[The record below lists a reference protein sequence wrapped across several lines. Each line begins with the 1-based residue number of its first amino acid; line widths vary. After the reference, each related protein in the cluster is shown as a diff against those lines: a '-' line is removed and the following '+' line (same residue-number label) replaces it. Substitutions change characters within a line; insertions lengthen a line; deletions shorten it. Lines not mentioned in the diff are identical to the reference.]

1 MNRAPVRVSGIASR
15 TPEHESR
22 LQEAIKGT
30 DKGGK
35 ARGKAVKDAWTA
47 KAAGSATPSE
57 AA

>member
-35 ARGKAVKDAWTA
+35 AVKDAWTA